1 LIRGDLITNVIW
13 LRPISS
19 PDRPAQYKSGRL
31 VDIGDIQSRLAS
43 AIALLGSSHFAWIIA
58 VCWVLLP
65 PLVIA
70 TLFFWA
76 RDLSRPNIRKQAL
89 AAFLISLP
97 VFALE
102 ICFFTHLNL

>member
-1 LIRGDLITNVIW
+1 VQLNTKVADSLI
-13 LRPISS
+13 
-19 PDRPAQYKSGRL
+19 
-31 VDIGDIQSRLAS
+31 LAIFNLCLALS
-43 AIALLGSSHFAWIIA
+43 AIAVLRSSHSAWIIA

-65 PLVIA
+65 LLVIA

-102 ICFFTHLNL
+102 IWFFTHLNL

>member
-1 LIRGDLITNVIW
+1 VQLNTKVADSLI
-13 LRPISS
+13 
-19 PDRPAQYKSGRL
+19 
-31 VDIGDIQSRLAS
+31 LAIFNLSLALS
-43 AIALLGSSHFAWIIA
+43 AIAVLRSSHSAWIIA

-65 PLVIA
+65 LLVIA

-102 ICFFTHLNL
+102 IWFFTHLNL

>member
-1 LIRGDLITNVIW
+1 VQLNRKLADSLILATFN
-13 LRPISS
+13 LCL
-19 PDRPAQYKSGRL
+19 ALSGF
-31 VDIGDIQSRLAS
+31 
-43 AIALLGSSHFAWIIA
+43 ALLRSSHSAWLIA

-102 ICFFTHLNL
+102 IWFFTHLKL

>member
-1 LIRGDLITNVIW
+1 VQLNTKVADSLI
-13 LRPISS
+13 
-19 PDRPAQYKSGRL
+19 
-31 VDIGDIQSRLAS
+31 LAIFNLCLALS
-43 AIALLGSSHFAWIIA
+43 EIALLRSSHSAWIIA

-65 PLVIA
+65 LLVIA

-102 ICFFTHLNL
+102 IWFFTHLNL